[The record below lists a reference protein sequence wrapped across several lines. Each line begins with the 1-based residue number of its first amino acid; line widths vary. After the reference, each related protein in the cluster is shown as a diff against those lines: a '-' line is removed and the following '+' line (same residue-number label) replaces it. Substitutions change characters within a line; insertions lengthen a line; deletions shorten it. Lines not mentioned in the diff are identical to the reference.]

1 MQLFKKNTN
10 KIKVM
15 ALGGLNEIGKNMT
28 VVEYKDE
35 IIVIDAGMSFPED
48 EMLGVDIVIPD
59 INYLVKNKDK
69 YLPFNHKDKILVLG
83 DFASN
88 AHCVGGGSAWVKAY
102 KKVSFIEALNN
113 INVNYL
119 NSEV

>member
-69 YLPFNHKDKILVLG
+69 VKGIWNFSHKEIPQENGLCVENVHLSDSLMTLSCKIGRAELEEKLK
-83 DFASN
+83 N
-88 AHCVGGGSAWVKAY
+88 K
-102 KKVSFIEALNN
+102 
-113 INVNYL
+113 
-119 NSEV
+119 